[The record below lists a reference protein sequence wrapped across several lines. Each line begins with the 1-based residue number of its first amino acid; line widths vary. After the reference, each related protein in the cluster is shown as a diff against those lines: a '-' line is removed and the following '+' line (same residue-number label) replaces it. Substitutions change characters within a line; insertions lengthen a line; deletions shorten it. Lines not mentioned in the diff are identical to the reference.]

1 MSRRLYVGNL
11 SYSLKE
17 DDLRAV
23 FAEVGEVVSVSI
35 IKDRASGQ
43 SRGFAFVEMATDDDA
58 KNAIA
63 VLHGRPVD
71 NRRLVVSE
79 ARPQQPRE
87 GHRPPAGRGPAG
99 GRGASA

>member
-1 MSRRLYVGNL
+1 MPRRLYVGNL
-11 SYSLKE
+11 SYTLKD

-23 FAEVGEVVSVSI
+23 FAEVGEVVSVAI

-43 SRGFAFVEMATDDDA
+43 SRGFGFVEMATDDDA
-58 KNAIA
+58 KNAVA

-87 GHRPPAGRGPAG
+87 GRPGSRGPG
-99 GRGASA
+99 GHGAAS